1 MHIAYDSQIFRL
13 QQNGGISKYFV
24 KVIENLVL
32 EKDVYLTVVSGIH
45 KNEYLIN

>member
-45 KNEYLIN
+45 KN